1 MDKMWNKK
9 TPIDEKTF
17 FFKRTCGTNFHST
30 YILTMLYLTAQF
42 TDFVVACFGWS
53 SNRKYNNV
61 QRMRS
66 SSGSGSWGSVTI
78 FCQWTV
84 GKHSL
89 ERMLLVKVWV
99 PKTHPSFEK
108 RETVLQFFLVHKT
121 PAAGRPPPNFRLHLT
136 WYRRQLCSPDIFQNH
151 TKLFLQTLQDQ
162 HGAGIS
168 KKFITFHGHGRK
180 KLAHK
185 KLDLPHREENF
196 FMETVFACCEIPFR
210 LRNSFWNRDG
220 DVGNMKKC
228 ISKFSLFDHH
238 HE

>member
-1 MDKMWNKK
+1 MPFPLNLDDIAKNVRYREPKGSVDNLHCSCKETRDETDFAPKIIDLVFSMDPKTWTKWWNKK

-17 FFKRTCGTNFHST
+17 FFKSTCGTNFHST

-66 SSGSGSWGSVTI
+66 SSGSWGSVTI

-108 RETVLQFFLVHKT
+108 RETVLPIF
-121 PAAGRPPPNFRLHLT
+121 FRLKT
-136 WYRRQLCSPDIFQNH
+136 
-151 TKLFLQTLQDQ
+151 
-162 HGAGIS
+162 
-168 KKFITFHGHGRK
+168 
-180 KLAHK
+180 
-185 KLDLPHREENF
+185 
-196 FMETVFACCEIPFR
+196 
-210 LRNSFWNRDG
+210 
-220 DVGNMKKC
+220 
-228 ISKFSLFDHH
+228 DHH
-238 HE
+238 RISGYI